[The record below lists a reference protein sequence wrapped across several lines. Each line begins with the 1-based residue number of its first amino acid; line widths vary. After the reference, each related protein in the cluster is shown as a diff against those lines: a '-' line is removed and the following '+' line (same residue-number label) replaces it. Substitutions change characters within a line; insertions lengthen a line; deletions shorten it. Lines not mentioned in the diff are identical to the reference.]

1 MTTIDKLHPQHAF
14 ASTCILVGFEK
25 NTRNVSFGS
34 CNTLKV
40 GRISPTHREISI
52 MTNDVKTALK
62 KIATIVLMQPSPLH
76 VYSICNTSQ
85 E

>member
-52 MTNDVKTALK
+52 MTNDVKTANSYNCPNAAFTFAC
-62 KIATIVLMQPSPLH
+62 I
-76 VYSICNTSQ
+76 
-85 E
+85 